1 MKMNETLEAVER
13 ERERELQFRERG
25 SSRKDVTATDYVNA
39 TIIAGQPGERELQ
52 FSEQGFICHA
62 KKLINKT
69 IFGKIENITRI
80 GYVKEMRKILLHN
93 SLSFLCEY
101 NI

>member
-1 MKMNETLEAVER
+1 MNETLEAVR
-13 ERERELQFRERG
+13 ERERESYNLENEVAQ
-25 SSRKDVTATDYVNA
+25 RKDVTATDYVNA

-52 FSEQGFICHA
+52 FSELGFICHA